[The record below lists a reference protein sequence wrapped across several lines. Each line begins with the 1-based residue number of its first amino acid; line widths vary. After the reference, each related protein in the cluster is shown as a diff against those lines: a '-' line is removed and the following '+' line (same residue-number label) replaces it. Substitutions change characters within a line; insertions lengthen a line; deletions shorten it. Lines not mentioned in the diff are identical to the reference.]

1 MSTCASALLQGEY
14 VHAAIPVTINYNN
27 IRRLSPFS
35 DFSLHHWLRLA
46 LLINQACKLAE
57 ATQTIKK
64 DGFMKNYMNFI
75 RNFIM

>member
-1 MSTCASALLQGEY
+1 MISVYT
-14 VHAAIPVTINYNN
+14 T
-27 IRRLSPFS
+27 
-35 DFSLHHWLRLA
+35 DSLCQLRLGLVA
-46 LLINQACKLAE
+46 LLINQARKQAQ